1 LYGKLEVPKGTSE
14 PVKRKSRDTIKSK
27 RKIWQKDKQRS
38 TKHYTETI
46 DWVTTFSQISSSW
59 CFGM

>member
-38 TKHYTETI
+38 TKHYTENYWLSNNVLANI
-46 DWVTTFSQISSSW
+46 Q
-59 CFGM
+59 